1 MELNMA
7 RVQPYDIRCGL
18 GLSIVISVGLG
29 VHRTP
34 YRCNLSAQGLIVM
47 LSTSHVS
54 SRLHVFIPFGGRF
67 IFLCPR
73 VLLSCLMGSR
83 WHALSPVLRVSAFV
97 LV

>member
-1 MELNMA
+1 MA

-47 LSTSHVS
+47 LSTSTSPAASMSS
-54 SRLHVFIPFGGRF
+54 SRWWQVH
-67 IFLCPR
+67 FLMPTGSF
-73 VLLSCLMGSR
+73 VMLMGSR